1 MAVILIHGGCSSR
14 EIPEEDQKQWIK
26 GLFEA
31 GNDAFE
37 ILREGGS
44 SIDAVEKAVTVME
57 DNPVYDAGTGSYF
70 NISGKIEMDAMI
82 MDSTGRTGGVIGI
95 KHVRYPI
102 SVARKVMEEIPHILL
117 SGEGAV
123 RFARIMGFPEYDP
136 GTEKAKEFL
145 ESQLEKAPESIE
157 KLLTRYRGDCG
168 IAEDFSTVGAVA
180 VDDKGIL
187 AAATSTGGTPLKLPG
202 RVGDSAIVGAGTYA
216 SEHIAASATGMGEG
230 ILKLGVTR
238 RVSRLVEDGISM
250 EEACRRVIKE
260 CHSAGFV
267 CGVICVG
274 DRGDTAAIHNGSF
287 MPVVLFSNSDTT
299 GRLLFPE
306 IISSD
311 N

>member
-14 EIPEEDQKQWIK
+14 GVPDEEQEQWIK

-31 GNDAFE
+31 GDESFE
-37 ILREGGS
+37 ILRKGGS
-44 SIDAVEKAVTVME
+44 SIDAVERAVKAME
-57 DNPVYDAGTGSYF
+57 DNLAYDAGTGSYY
-70 NISGKIEMDAMI
+70 NISGEIEMDAMI

-95 KHVRYPI
+95 RNVRYPI

-123 RFARIMGFPEYDP
+123 RFARIMGVPKYDP
-136 GTEKAKEFL
+136 GTEKAMKFL
-145 ESQLEKAPESIE
+145 ESQLEKPPDSIE
-157 KLLTRYRGDCG
+157 KLLTHYRGDCG
-168 IAEDFSTVGAVA
+168 IAENYSTVGAVA

-238 RVSRLVEDGISM
+238 RVSKLVEKGISV

-267 CGVICVG
+267 CGVICADEQG
-274 DRGDTAAIHNGSF
+274 NTAALHNGSF
-287 MPVVLFSNSDTT
+287 MPVMLFNDTNT
-299 GRLLFPE
+299 DGKLIFPE
-306 IISSD
+306 TIGSER
-311 N
+311 

>member
-26 GLFEA
+26 GLFDA
-31 GNDAFE
+31 GKDAFE
-37 ILREGGS
+37 ILQAGGS
-44 SIDAVEKAVTVME
+44 SIDAVEKAVNAME

-70 NISGKIEMDAMI
+70 NISGEIEMDAMI

-95 KHVRYPI
+95 RNVRYPI

-117 SGEGAV
+117 AGEGAV

-145 ESQLEKAPESIE
+145 ESQLEKPPDSIE
-157 KLLTRYRGDCG
+157 KLLTHYRGDCG
-168 IAEDFSTVGAVA
+168 IVENHSTVGAVA

-216 SEHIAASATGMGEG
+216 SEHIAACATGMGEG

-238 RVSRLVEDGISM
+238 RVSKLVEEGISV

-267 CGVICVG
+267 CGVICADEQG
-274 DRGDTAAIHNGSF
+274 NTAALHNGSF
-287 MPVVLFSNSDTT
+287 MPVMLFNDTNT
-299 GRLLFPE
+299 DGKLIFPE
-306 IISSD
+306 TIGSER
-311 N
+311 